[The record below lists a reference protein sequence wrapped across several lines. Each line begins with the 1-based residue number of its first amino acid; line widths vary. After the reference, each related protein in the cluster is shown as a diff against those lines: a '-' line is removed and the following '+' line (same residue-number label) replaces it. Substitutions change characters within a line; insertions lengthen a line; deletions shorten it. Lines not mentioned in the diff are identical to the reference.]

1 MNDPGT
7 SAAAPEITMKAVPRP
22 NDGKH
27 LRVAFVI
34 MLAFFALAPFVMY
47 PVFLMKVMCFA
58 LFACAFNLLLGYVG
72 LLSFGHAMFL
82 GIAGYAA
89 AYVAKEGL
97 KVEALRIG
105 SLTIPVHLALP
116 PFTPELAILAGVLTA
131 GILGFVVG
139 LIAIRRQGIYF
150 AMITLAL
157 AQMVYFFCL
166 QAPFTGGED
175 GIQAVPRGKLFGV
188 LDLSN
193 VTAMYATVFVIF
205 VGGFLLIYRII
216 HSPFGQV
223 LKAIRENEA
232 RATSLGYDIDRYKL
246 IAFVLSAALS
256 GLAGATNALVF
267 QLAALNAV
275 HWTMSGEVVLMTLV
289 GGLGTVFGPVVG
301 ALAVLGMENYLAQL
315 GAWVTIV
322 QGAIFVICVLTFRR
336 GIVGELARWIKKP
349 L

>member
-1 MNDPGT
+1 MEAPAGQRKTGWWWDRVPPHQR
-7 SAAAPEITMKAVPRP
+7 AAFLVMLLFFVAAPAV
-22 NDGKH
+22 
-27 LRVAFVI
+27 I
-34 MLAFFALAPFVMY
+34 Y

-82 GIAGYAA
+82 GTAGYTAA
-89 AYVAKEGL
+89 HAAKVWG
-97 KVEALRIG
+97 
-105 SLTIPVHLALP
+105 
-116 PFTPELAILAGVLTA
+116 FTPELAILAGA
-131 GILGFVVG
+131 AASCALGLVSG

-157 AQMVYFFCL
+157 AQMVYFFFV
-166 QAPFTGGED
+166 QVPFTHGED

-188 LDLSN
+188 FDLSD
-193 VTAMYATVFVIF
+193 VGAMYATVFVVF
-205 VGGFLLIYRII
+205 FACFLLIYRII

-232 RATSLGYDIDRYKL
+232 RATSLGYDVDRYKL
-246 IAFVLSAALS
+246 LAFVLSAALS
-256 GLAGATNALVF
+256 GVAGATNALVF

-275 HWTMSGEVVLMTLV
+275 YWTMSGEVVLMTLV
-289 GGLGTVFGPVVG
+289 GGLGTIFGPVVG
-301 ALAVLGMENYLAQL
+301 ALVVLAMENYLAQL

-322 QGAIFVICVLTFRR
+322 QGAIFVVCVLTFRR
-336 GIVGELARWIKKP
+336 GVIGELGRLLKKP